1 MSKGSENIHR
11 NRLFSAVFVLQSG
24 QSTGGM
30 VMVVS
35 VRAVYQEGQL
45 KLLDPVDLAE
55 GQIVD
60 VTIQSESPP
69 VGLTPEQV
77 DTRLRSAGVLLRVS
91 TTEDAVEL
99 SPENDGGSGRYLQ
112 ANAHLRI

>member
-1 MSKGSENIHR
+1 
-11 NRLFSAVFVLQSG
+11 
-24 QSTGGM
+24 
-30 VMVVS
+30 MVVS

-60 VTIQSESPP
+60 VTIRSEPQAA
-69 VGLTPEQV
+69 GLTPAQV
-77 DTRLRSAGVLLRVS
+77 DSRLRSAGVLLEVS

-99 SPENDGGSGRYLQ
+99 SPEERQ
-112 ANAHLRI
+112 RIGALFAGERPSEDLIDEDRGLY